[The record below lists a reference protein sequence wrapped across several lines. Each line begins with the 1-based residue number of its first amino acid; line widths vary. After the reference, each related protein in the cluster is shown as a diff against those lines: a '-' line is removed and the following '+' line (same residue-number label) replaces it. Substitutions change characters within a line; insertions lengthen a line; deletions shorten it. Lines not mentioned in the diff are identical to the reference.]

1 MIRFS
6 AAKVVVF
13 LQITKPHNKFAI
25 IIQNH
30 CASHRP
36 ALLER
41 DWGDGLPYLGGRVVI
56 TFAKWLSC
64 RHCSRV
70 ILFFSL

>member
-25 IIQNH
+25 IIQKIDIKV
-30 CASHRP
+30 SHWFSRKNKSRKI
-36 ALLER
+36 LRL
-41 DWGDGLPYLGGRVVI
+41 YI
-56 TFAKWLSC
+56 SMLSD
-64 RHCSRV
+64 
-70 ILFFSL
+70 LAP